1 MKLMGK
7 NVLLTGAAG
16 GIGARLA
23 QELTKR
29 GARVALVGRNADA
42 LAQLHARITDSGG
55 EAVVVTADLLETSQ
69 LGELVA
75 RCNDT
80 LGGIDLL
87 INVAGQLSF
96 RPFEEEDP
104 AVLEGII
111 RLNLVTPMLLTRAL
125 LAQLRERGG
134 RIINIGSTF
143 GAIGFAWFSAY
154 SASKFGL
161 RGFSEALR
169 RELEGSGVGVSYI
182 APRAV
187 RTPFNTGAIYRMAEA
202 VGMHMDEPEWVV
214 KQIVTAI
221 ETDSLETHLGFPE
234 KLFARIN
241 AVLPR
246 LVDAALR
253 KRNRAMEAFAKGVD
267 QG

>member
-1 MKLMGK
+1 M
-7 NVLLTGAAG
+7 LTGAGG

-23 QELTKR
+23 QALAER
-29 GARVALVGRNADA
+29 GARVALVGRDANA
-42 LAQLHARITDSGG
+42 LAQVQAQIKHGRG
-55 EAVVVTADLLETSQ
+55 EAVVVSADLLETSR
-69 LGELVA
+69 LDEVVA
-75 RCNDT
+75 RCRDA

-96 RPFEEEDP
+96 CPFDEEDP
-104 AVLEGII
+104 AVLERII
-111 RLNLVTPMLLTRAL
+111 RLNLITPMLLTRAL
-125 LAQLRERGG
+125 LPQLRERGG
-134 RIINIGSTF
+134 RIVNIGSTF

-187 RTPFNTGAIYRMAEA
+187 RTPFNTAAIYRMAEA
-202 VGMHMDEPEWVV
+202 VGMHMDEPAWVV
-214 KQIVTAI
+214 KRIVTAI
-221 ETDSLETHLGFPE
+221 ESDISETHLGFPE
-234 KLFARIN
+234 RLFARIN

-253 KRNRAMEAFAKGVD
+253 KQNRAMEAFARGVD
-267 QG
+267 QE